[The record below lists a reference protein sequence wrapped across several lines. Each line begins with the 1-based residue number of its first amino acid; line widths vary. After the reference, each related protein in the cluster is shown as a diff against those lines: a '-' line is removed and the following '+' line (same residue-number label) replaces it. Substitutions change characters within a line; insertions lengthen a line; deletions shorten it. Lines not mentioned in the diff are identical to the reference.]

1 MARTRFTVKEGI
13 SVADDNTVGG
23 YPLIP
28 VGALMPYAGS
38 TAPDGWLLCNGQTP
52 SRTTYANLFAVL
64 GTTYGAGDGS
74 TFGLPDPMG
83 RAIIGAG
90 AGTGLTTRALAA
102 TGGAETVVIGSGNLP
117 THSHTLSAHTHT
129 SAEHSHTLSAHT
141 HTSAAHSHTLSA
153 HTHTH
158 ATTHSHTL
166 SAHTHAL
173 GGHTHLLNHGHTVTS
188 EPAGNDHAHNIPR
201 GLIATSG
208 TNRAVVSTQDNQP
221 AIAVGG
227 QSASHSHA
235 MNITQNSSNTGEP
248 SAGSNGPSTDA
259 TNSVGPGTSD
269 GPSVADTSSVTPAA
283 TGGPSVADTSSVTP
297 GSTGGPSSD
306 TTGNGGF
313 ANTALA
319 MMNPFLALN
328 YIIKY

>member
-13 SVADDNTVGG
+13 SVADDNVVGG

-28 VGALMPYAGS
+28 VGALMPYAGA

-83 RAIIGAG
+83 RAIIGVG
-90 AGTGLTTRALAA
+90 SGSGLTARTLAA
-102 TGGAETVVIGSGNLP
+102 KSGAETVVIGSANLP
-117 THSHTLSAHTHT
+117 THQHTLSAHTHT
-129 SAEHSHTLSAHT
+129 LGNHTHGLGSHT
-141 HTSAAHSHTLSA
+141 HS
-153 HTHTH
+153 
-158 ATTHSHTL
+158 L

-173 GGHTHLLNHGHTVTS
+173 GDHTHNANHGHTNSV
-188 EPAGNDHAHNIPR
+188 GNASGDHAHNIQR
-201 GLIATSG
+201 GLIATAG
-208 TNRAVVSTQDNQP
+208 TNRAVVSTANNQ
-221 AIAVGG
+221 ATFYTEG
-227 QSASHSHA
+227 QSGTHNHSVTVDA
-235 MNITQNSSNTGEP
+235 NNFNTGGP
-248 SAGSNGPSTDA
+248 SAGSGAPSNDTSGGPSTNTSGGPSADSGVPSTDA
-259 TNSVGPGTSD
+259 
-269 GPSVADTSSVTPAA
+269 
-283 TGGPSVADTSSVTP
+283 
-297 GSTGGPSSD
+297 
-306 TTGNGGF
+306 TGNGGF

>member
-13 SVADDNTVGG
+13 SVADDNSAGG
-23 YPLIP
+23 YPLVP
-28 VGALMPYAGS
+28 VGSVVAYAGA

-102 TGGAETVVIGSGNLP
+102 NGGAETVTIGSANLP
-117 THSHTLSAHTHT
+117 T
-129 SAEHSHTLSAHT
+129 HSHTLSAHT

-153 HTHTH
+153 HTHAITINDNNFSTGTVS
-158 ATTHSHTL
+158 ADHSHSGT
-166 SAHTHAL
+166 T
-173 GGHTHLLNHGHTVTS
+173 GNTS
-188 EPAGNDHAHNIPR
+188 GDHAHNLPR
-201 GLIATSG
+201 SLIATAG
-208 TNRAVVSTQDNQP
+208 TNRAVVSSTSNQP
-221 AIAVGG
+221 TLYVEGQNANHTHGFTTGG
-227 QSASHSHA
+227 ISANHSHTA
-235 MNITQNSSNTGEP
+235 NHGHSGSSGAP
-248 SAGSNGPSTDA
+248 SSDA
-259 TNSVGPGTSD
+259 TNSVTPG
-269 GPSVADTSSVTPAA
+269 A
-283 TGGPSVADTSSVTP
+283 TGGPN
-297 GSTGGPSSD
+297 SD